1 MSFSVTILGSAS
13 AKPTPDRH
21 PSAQIVKVHEQHYL
35 VDAGEGAQQQMFRYG
50 INPLKLRAVFIS
62 HLHGDHVFGLFP
74 LISTLGLYGR
84 RTPLKIFGPAP
95 LGEMLGCHLRYF
107 DTQLPYE
114 IEWVE
119 VDTTRHALLFEN
131 RTLEVWSVPLRHR
144 IPTSGYLFREKQ
156 PPLNVRKEKITEYG
170 LSIARITAA
179 KRGEDILL
187 DNGDTLPN
195 AELTYRP
202 YAPRSY
208 AYLSD
213 TSWSPKAAKLVEGAD
228 LLYHETTY
236 AHAEHKIAR
245 ERGHST
251 TVEAARIA
259 LKAGAG
265 RLVIGHYSS
274 RYKEERSG
282 RRGPHGIS
290 RYPPG
295 HRRHNIHDRKT
306 AATMTKA
313 EIQLVRSLADK
324 RSRTEHGLF
333 VAEGHKFIGELCTS
347 ALRVRK
353 IFALEGLFEGGEVET
368 VSSREMERLS
378 LLKTPSDSLAL
389 VEIPHH
395 PFRPDTAQRELVLAL
410 DQVQN
415 PGNLGTIIRLADWFG
430 IPEIVCSPTT
440 ADCYNPK
447 VVQATMGAILRV
459 KVHYTALEPY
469 LAQARERN
477 IPVYGTFLE
486 GENIYSTPLTPGGIV
501 LMGNEGQG
509 IAPAAARH
517 VSHKLF
523 IPPYPA
529 DRNGS
534 ESLNVAIATAVVCA
548 EFRRQASAKR

>member
-1 MSFSVTILGSAS
+1 
-13 AKPTPDRH
+13 
-21 PSAQIVKVHEQHYL
+21 
-35 VDAGEGAQQQMFRYG
+35 
-50 INPLKLRAVFIS
+50 
-62 HLHGDHVFGLFP
+62 
-74 LISTLGLYGR
+74 
-84 RTPLKIFGPAP
+84 
-95 LGEMLGCHLRYF
+95 
-107 DTQLPYE
+107 
-114 IEWVE
+114 
-119 VDTTRHALLFEN
+119 
-131 RTLEVWSVPLRHR
+131 
-144 IPTSGYLFREKQ
+144 
-156 PPLNVRKEKITEYG
+156 
-170 LSIARITAA
+170 
-179 KRGEDILL
+179 
-187 DNGDTLPN
+187 
-195 AELTYRP
+195 
-202 YAPRSY
+202 
-208 AYLSD
+208 
-213 TSWSPKAAKLVEGAD
+213 
-228 LLYHETTY
+228 
-236 AHAEHKIAR
+236 
-245 ERGHST
+245 
-251 TVEAARIA
+251 
-259 LKAGAG
+259 
-265 RLVIGHYSS
+265 
-274 RYKEERSG
+274 
-282 RRGPHGIS
+282 
-290 RYPPG
+290 
-295 HRRHNIHDRKT
+295 
-306 AATMTKA
+306 MTKA

-501 LMGNEGQG
+501 LIGQRRPRDRSGRRTTRIAQTVHPALSRRPQRFG
-509 IAPAAARH
+509 IAQRSDRHARR
-517 VSHKLF
+517 LRR
-523 IPPYPA
+523 IPPA
-529 DRNGS
+529 GERKEIRQVRKTRENRTG
-534 ESLNVAIATAVVCA
+534 ESA
-548 EFRRQASAKR
+548 FSRQIPVRCIF

>member
-1 MSFSVTILGSAS
+1 
-13 AKPTPDRH
+13 
-21 PSAQIVKVHEQHYL
+21 
-35 VDAGEGAQQQMFRYG
+35 
-50 INPLKLRAVFIS
+50 
-62 HLHGDHVFGLFP
+62 
-74 LISTLGLYGR
+74 
-84 RTPLKIFGPAP
+84 
-95 LGEMLGCHLRYF
+95 
-107 DTQLPYE
+107 
-114 IEWVE
+114 
-119 VDTTRHALLFEN
+119 
-131 RTLEVWSVPLRHR
+131 
-144 IPTSGYLFREKQ
+144 
-156 PPLNVRKEKITEYG
+156 
-170 LSIARITAA
+170 
-179 KRGEDILL
+179 
-187 DNGDTLPN
+187 
-195 AELTYRP
+195 
-202 YAPRSY
+202 
-208 AYLSD
+208 
-213 TSWSPKAAKLVEGAD
+213 
-228 LLYHETTY
+228 
-236 AHAEHKIAR
+236 
-245 ERGHST
+245 
-251 TVEAARIA
+251 
-259 LKAGAG
+259 
-265 RLVIGHYSS
+265 
-274 RYKEERSG
+274 
-282 RRGPHGIS
+282 
-290 RYPPG
+290 
-295 HRRHNIHDRKT
+295 
-306 AATMTKA
+306 MTKA

-509 IAPAAARH
+509 IAPAPHDTYRTNCSSRPIRRPQRFGIAQRSDRH
-517 VSHKLF
+517 GRRLRR
-523 IPPYPA
+523 IPPA
-529 DRNGS
+529 GERKEIRQVRKTRENRTG
-534 ESLNVAIATAVVCA
+534 ESA
-548 EFRRQASAKR
+548 FSRQIPVRCIF